1 MLERVPRTVLPP
13 SLMVGLT
20 EAPGQSGSVVAR
32 WQAEVKQE
40 TEIVKGTT
48 AIASHSWLTWRPEQ
62 GS

>member
-1 MLERVPRTVLPP
+1 
-13 SLMVGLT
+13 MVGLT